1 MTPQALAQT
10 PPPTAPSSSYREKT
24 LPLTGLQWSGDG
36 RLLVTSDET
45 AASLN
50 RRAFSVSAGQAIA
63 QCQAKWLASQMVPRE
78 DDPLQAAPLGVHA
91 HAALESFY
99 RDVPAAERTREQL
112 EEHVR
117 RVFLSPEF
125 RADQEKLDPDGRI
138 TQELK
143 VRDFALGVLDL
154 EDPTQINVIE
164 VERRFK
170 AVPLNTFLN
179 LNGFIDRVERLFTGA
194 GEEVEITD
202 YKTGKYEPF
211 NPKFGGRDE
220 KADQIRIYGRGYEK
234 QTGIRPTR
242 GQLLYTGARH
252 RSEVDMSQEAT
263 DDSVQW
269 LTDQYQTQQ
278 RAVEAREFT
287 TNPGPLCAWCPLV
300 NACPVGQIG
309 SAKKWQ
315 DADKY
320 AVQLAN
326 GTLTDERR
334 RGWMLRDATSLR
346 KAVTSAAGQFSPEQL
361 GIDGSRT
368 FKPAPV
374 IPPLMIAE
382 LERHEAQEAAEAAA
396 AERARIEVTPVPTP
410 AAQEN
415 QTMTMT
421 AAPQQGQQA
430 HTPQQTQRQAPQGAV
445 VPRPEGAP
453 HNEVVNGRGG
463 VPILNLNS
471 WAATGVFG
479 LVALA
484 GESLTKAG
492 VAAPTQEQTLALSRV
507 FARMVQRAEAGVTGG
522 TGWSTGANTRIRGL
536 LRSVLE
542 QRPLPVGA
550 GPEAWTAWYQA
561 NGPYLMK
568 LAETAMTVWDDNA
581 ISQELLVES
590 LGTVSTAQKGG
601 PFA

>member
-1 MTPQALAQT
+1 M
-10 PPPTAPSSSYREKT
+10 
-24 LPLTGLQWSGDG
+24 
-36 RLLVTSDET
+36 
-45 AASLN
+45 
-50 RRAFSVSAGQAIA
+50 SAGQAIA

-78 DDPLQAAPLGVHA
+78 DDPLGAAPLGVHA

-99 RDVPAAERTREQL
+99 RDVPGAERTRERLQ
-112 EEHVR
+112 EHVR
-117 RVFLSPEF
+117 QVFLSAEF

-143 VRDFALGVLDL
+143 VMDFALGVLEL
-154 EDPTQINVIE
+154 EDPTQVNVIE

-179 LNGFIDRVERLFTGA
+179 LNGFIDRVERLFTGE

-202 YKTGKYEPF
+202 YKTGKYEAF

-242 GQLLYTGARH
+242 GQLLYTGARA
-252 RSEVDMSQEAT
+252 RTGVDMSVEAT

-269 LTDQYQTQQ
+269 LTDQYQAQQ

-326 GTLTDERR
+326 GTPIEERR
-334 RGWMLRDATSLR
+334 RGWMLRDAVSLR
-346 KAVTSAAGQFSPEQL
+346 KAVTSAAQQFSPDQL
-361 GIDGSRT
+361 GIEGSRA
-368 FKPAPV
+368 FKPNPV
-374 IPPLMIAE
+374 VPPLVLAA
-382 LERHEAQEAAEAAA
+382 LEAHEVEDAASAAAEA
-396 AERARIEVTPVPTP
+396 RARIETSPPPAPLIQEIHAMTMTTAPQQATQQMPP
-410 AAQEN
+410 AAQ
-415 QTMTMT
+415 
-421 AAPQQGQQA
+421 
-430 HTPQQTQRQAPQGAV
+430 QAPQPQMT
-445 VPRPEGAP
+445 PRPEGRP
-453 HNEVVNGRGG
+453 FDEIVNGPGG
-463 VPILNLNS
+463 APLLNLNS
-471 WAATGVFG
+471 YAATGVFG
-479 LVALA
+479 LVGLA
-484 GESLTKAG
+484 AESLTKAG
-492 VAAPTQEQTLALSRV
+492 VAAPTQEQTLALARV
-507 FARMVQRAEAGVTGG
+507 FARMVQRAEAGITGG
-522 TGWSTGANTRIRGL
+522 TGWSSGANTRIRGL

-550 GPEAWTAWYQA
+550 GPDAWTAWYQT
-561 NGPYLMK
+561 NGPYLMT
-568 LAETAMTVWDDNA
+568 LAKTAMTVWDDEA
-581 ISQELLVES
+581 ISQDLLVES
-590 LGTVSTAQKGG
+590 LGVVATAQKGG

>member
-1 MTPQALAQT
+1 MTTQILAQT
-10 PPPTAPSSSYREKT
+10 PPPAPSSYREKT
-24 LPLTGLQWSGDG
+24 LPLTGLRWSTDG

-63 QCQAKWLASQMVPRE
+63 QCQAKWLASQVVPRE

-99 RDVPAAERTREQL
+99 RDVPAAERTREAL
-112 EEHVR
+112 EAHVR
-117 RVFLSPEF
+117 QVFLSPEF

-143 VRDFALGVLDL
+143 VMDFALGVLEL
-154 EDPTQINVIE
+154 EDPTQVNVIE

-179 LNGFIDRVERLFTGA
+179 LNGFIDRVERLFTGES
-194 GEEVEITD
+194 EEVEITD
-202 YKTGKYEPF
+202 YKTGKYEKF
-211 NPKFGGRDE
+211 NPAFGNRDE

-242 GQLLYTGARH
+242 GQLLYTGARA
-252 RSEVDMSQEAT
+252 RTEVDMSVEAT

-269 LTDQYQTQQ
+269 LTDQYQAQQ

-309 SAKKWQ
+309 SPKKWTN
-315 DADKY
+315 ADKF
-320 AVQLAN
+320 ALELSN
-326 GTLTDERR
+326 GVALTEKRR
-334 RGWMLRDATSLR
+334 AWMLKDAVSLR
-346 KAVTSAAGQFSPEQL
+346 KAVAAASGQFSPDQL
-361 GIDGSRT
+361 GIAGSRE

-374 IPPLMIAE
+374 VPPLVLAA
-382 LERHEAQEAAEAAA
+382 LERHEAEEAAA
-396 AERARIEVTPVPTP
+396 TAPAERARIETSPPP
-410 AAQEN
+410 APLIQEIHA
-415 QTMTMT
+415 MTMT
-421 AAPQQGQQA
+421 AAPQQAAQQMPA
-430 HTPQQTQRQAPQGAV
+430 QAPQQQMT
-445 VPRPEGAP
+445 PRPEGRP
-453 HNEVVNGRGG
+453 FDEIVNGPGG
-463 VPILNLNS
+463 VPLLNLNS
-471 WAATGVFG
+471 YAATGVFG
-479 LVALA
+479 LVGLA

-492 VAAPTQEQTLALSRV
+492 VAAPTQEQILALARV
-507 FARMVQRAEAGVTGG
+507 FARMVQRAEAGITSA
-522 TGWSTGANTRIRGL
+522 TSWSSGANTRIRGL

-550 GPEAWTAWYQA
+550 GPEAWNVWYQT
-561 NGPYLMK
+561 NGPYLMV
-568 LAETAMTVWDDNA
+568 LAQSAMTVWDDNA
-581 ISQELLVES
+581 ISVELLMES
-590 LGTVSTAQKGG
+590 LGTAATAQKGG